1 MERRVS
7 KLKISHR
14 IGAGFTALLLVT
26 CLVAAVG
33 YVKLGSSNDA
43 VRQYRQLARNSNGF
57 ADLQGQ
63 MLEARIAVKDFLL
76 LGSTERRTRVDAE
89 IAQARQVLQDLA
101 PNVRH
106 PERQRMVAEAREALA
121 SYEQAFSEVARLEAD
136 RGRVTREKM
145 DVAGPDIE
153 RLLTE
158 IVTGSTNDSSLLL
171 ASGEA
176 RRRLLM
182 GRLYAQRYELLQDQ
196 ATAQRARADL
206 AQATTQLRD
215 IKSRL
220 VSDALRQAAMQ
231 VETLLAA
238 YNAAFDEK
246 VKLTEDMKSVQTSK
260 LDVAGARA
268 ADLLDSALKSN
279 MASQTELGAVTTA
292 AGEDAQWLLLLISL
306 VGVVLGAFTAWMI
319 GRSIA
324 RPVVAMTETMQTL
337 AGGNTAVTV
346 PAIERGDEVGAMARA
361 VQVFR
366 DNMIQSKDLAEAQ
379 AREQVTKERRAA
391 KLGELVRGFESTV
404 QSLTGHLASAS
415 TELEA
420 TAKSMSHIAKETNTQ
435 AGTVSTAAQS
445 TSSGVQ
451 TVAAATEE
459 LSASIGE
466 ISRQVSQA
474 TAATGR
480 AVQNAR
486 NTDNTVRAL
495 SQSAGKIGEVVGL
508 ITTIAGQTNLLALN
522 ATIEAARAGDMGK
535 GFAVVASEVKS
546 LAQATSKATEEI
558 GAQIAEI
565 QGATAAT
572 VSAIQAITATIEE
585 VSAITVNIAAAV
597 EEQSAATSEIA
608 RTVQSTAQATE
619 AVTRNIADVSRNAGE
634 TGAASSQVL
643 AAASELSKS
652 SEKLSS
658 EVGTFLCEVR
668 AA

>member
-1 MERRVS
+1 MTRIN
-7 KLKISHR
+7 ISHR
-14 IGAGFTALLLVT
+14 IGAGFAALLLVT
-26 CLVAAVG
+26 CMLAAFA
-33 YVKLGSSNDA
+33 YFQLGNGNEA
-43 VRQYRQLARNSNGF
+43 LGRYRQLARNSNSF

-63 MLEARIAVKDFLL
+63 VLEARIAVKDFLL
-76 LGSTERRTRVDAE
+76 AGTAERRARVGSEVAE
-89 IAQARQVLQDLA
+89 ARKVLQDLVPDVQSA
-101 PNVRH
+101 
-106 PERQRMVAEAREALA
+106 ERQRMLAEARDMLV
-121 SYEQAFSEVARLEAD
+121 SYEQAFGEVADLVASRD
-136 RGRVTREKM
+136 RITRERM
-145 DVAGPDIE
+145 DAAGPEIE

-158 IVTGSTNDSSLLL
+158 IATGSGAENSLLL

-176 RRRLLM
+176 RRRILM
-182 GRLYAQRYELLQDQ
+182 ARVYAQRYEVLQDET
-196 ATAQRARADL
+196 TARQVRSELSGAAS
-206 AQATTQLRD
+206 QLRE
-215 IKSRL
+215 IRPRL
-220 VSDALRQAAMQ
+220 GLESLRQAAGQ
-231 VETLLAA
+231 VEALLAA
-238 YNAAFDEK
+238 YAAAFDEK
-246 VKLTEDMKSVQTSK
+246 VGLTDGARSVQASR
-260 LDVAGARA
+260 LDVAGVRL
-268 ADLLDSALKSN
+268 ADLLASALRSN
-279 MASQTELGAVTTA
+279 MASQGELGASTTA
-292 AGEDAQWLLLLISL
+292 AGQHAQWLLLMISL
-306 VGVVLGAFTAWMI
+306 AATLLGAATAFLI

-324 RPVVAMTETMQTL
+324 RPVVAMTGTMQTL
-337 AGGNTAVTV
+337 AAGDTALAV
-346 PAIERGDEVGAMARA
+346 PGVDRVDEIGAMARA

-366 DNMIQSKDLAEAQ
+366 DNMIKAADLAGAQ
-379 AREQVTKERRAA
+379 AREQAAKERRAA

-420 TAKSMSHIAKETNTQ
+420 TAQSMSRIAQQTNNQ
-435 AGTVSTAAQS
+435 AGTVSTAADS

-486 NTDNTVRAL
+486 DTDNTVRAL
-495 SQSAGKIGEVVGL
+495 SQSAGKIGEVVSL

-608 RTVQSTAQATE
+608 RIVQSTAQATD

-643 AAASELSKS
+643 AAASELSRS

-658 EVGTFLCEVR
+658 EVGTFLSEVR